1 MENRQDLN
9 AAMSFGRL
17 IRLYHQKVNRLFARE
32 GLGRGQSPILLLLLS
47 YESMNQS
54 QMAALLGISPA
65 TVTVTLKRMEAA
77 GLVMREV
84 DRGDQRAM
92 RVCLSPKGRE
102 ICVQGR
108 RCMHEMVQSMLEDF
122 RPEEIR
128 RFTGYLGRVEAN
140 LLRQETGHEAD
151 REQPASDG

>member
-1 MENRQDLN
+1 MAGMRTTIVYEDNHVLVAVKPRNMPVQADSSGDMDL
-9 AAMSFGRL
+9 L
-17 IRLYHQKVNRLFARE
+17 T
-32 GLGRGQSPILLLLLS
+32 LLKA
-47 YESMNQS
+47 Y
-54 QMAALLGISPA
+54 
-65 TVTVTLKRMEAA
+65 LKRKYQKPGNVYL

-128 RFTGYLGRVEAN
+128 RFAGYLGRVEAN